1 MKIAVLGTGEVGRRL
16 ATKLVSLGH
25 EVTMGSR
32 TADNPEATKWA
43 EEHGG
48 GAASGSASGSGAGSA
63 SGSTSGSASGPDS
76 GSAAHGTFAD
86 AAAPAELVVNA
97 TGGLVSL
104 AVLESVGADG
114 LRGKVLVDVSNGL
127 DFSEGF
133 PPKVVTPDGGS
144 VAEQLQKAFP
154 EARVVKTLNTMTNTV
169 MVDPGRVPGHHN
181 VFLSGDDEDAKAVVA
196 ELLGSFGW
204 TSDRIIDLGDL
215 SSARAAEQLLP
226 LWLRLYG
233 KLGTGD
239 FNFAI
244 ATTPGT

>member
-32 TADNPEATKWA
+32 TADNPEAAKWA

-48 GAASGSASGSGAGSA
+48 GAAGGSGGEAKGGTGAGSA
-63 SGSTSGSASGPDS
+63 PGSAPGTAS

-86 AAAPAELVVNA
+86 AATPAELVVNA

-104 AVLESVGADG
+104 AVLESVGSDG

-144 VAEQLQKAFP
+144 VAEQLQRAFP

-169 MVDPGRVPGHHN
+169 MVEPGRVPGHHN

-204 TSDRIIDLGDL
+204 ASDRIIDLGDL
-215 SSARAAEQLLP
+215 SSARATEQLLP

-233 KLGTGD
+233 KFGTGD
-239 FNFAI
+239 FNFAVVT
-244 ATTPGT
+244 APGV

>member
-32 TADNPEATKWA
+32 TADNPEAAKWA

-48 GAASGSASGSGAGSA
+48 GATGGTGGEANGGTGAGPA
-63 SGSTSGSASGPDS
+63 S

-114 LRGKVLVDVSNGL
+114 LRGKVVVDVSNGL

-181 VFLSGDDEDAKAVVA
+181 VFLSGDDEEAKAVVA

-204 TSDRIIDLGDL
+204 ASDRIIDLGDL

-233 KLGTGD
+233 KFGTGD
-239 FNFAI
+239 FNFAVVT
-244 ATTPGT
+244 APGV